1 VTIGTGRGTNDHEPT
16 HGADAWGKMGSVAA
30 AEDPDRRQRIIVAA
44 SQALAA
50 AREGDDGNAVDNLI
64 GFVRDS
70 TDEHTEVRE
79 LVLLLFS
86 ECSTMVTE
94 LSEGG
99 ATPVRMQVFDEEG
112 QEVPIDEADP
122 PVRTAVRTLLAEV
135 HGDEDAAAEQVEIA
149 LTNAAPDEMAT
160 VVIQALRWTIRLAT
174 ACTERDLPVPDWIA
188 EALDS

>member
-1 VTIGTGRGTNDHEPT
+1 MGR
-16 HGADAWGKMGSVAA
+16 VAA
-30 AEDPDRRQRIIVAA
+30 AEQPDRRQRIIVVA

-50 AREGDDGNAVDNLI
+50 AQEGDDGDAVERLI
-64 GFVRDS
+64 EFVRES
-70 TDEHTEVRE
+70 HDEHTDVRE
-79 LVLLLFS
+79 LVLLLFA
-86 ECSTMVTE
+86 ECSRMVTE

-135 HGDEDAAAEQVEIA
+135 HGDEAAAAEQVEIA
-149 LTNAAPDEMAT
+149 LSSAAPEEMAT

-174 ACTERDLPVPDWIA
+174 ACDERDLPVPEWISA
-188 EALDS
+188 ALGQ

>member
-1 VTIGTGRGTNDHEPT
+1 
-16 HGADAWGKMGSVAA
+16 MGDVAA
-30 AEDPDRRQRIIVAA
+30 AEEPDRRQRIIVAA

-50 AREGDDGNAVDNLI
+50 ANDGDDGDAVERLI
-64 GFVRDS
+64 GFVQNSD
-70 TDEHTEVRE
+70 DEHTDVRE

-86 ECSTMVTE
+86 ECSQMVAE

-135 HGDEDAAAEQVEIA
+135 HGDQDAAAEQVEIA
-149 LTNAAPDEMAT
+149 LSNAAPEEMAT

-174 ACTERDLPVPDWIA
+174 ACQVRELPVPDWISD
-188 EALDS
+188 ALGHD

>member
-1 VTIGTGRGTNDHEPT
+1 MGR
-16 HGADAWGKMGSVAA
+16 VAA
-30 AEDPDRRQRIIVAA
+30 AEDPERRQRIIVAA

-50 AREGDDGNAVDNLI
+50 ASEGNDEDAVDRLI
-64 GFVRDS
+64 RFVQDS
-70 TDEHTEVRE
+70 QDEHTDVRE

-86 ECSTMVTE
+86 ECSRMVAE

-99 ATPVRMQVFDEEG
+99 ATPVRMQVFDEDG

-149 LTNAAPDEMAT
+149 LSSAAPEEIAT
-160 VVIQALRWTIRLAT
+160 VVIQALRWTIRLAN
-174 ACTERDLPVPDWIA
+174 ACAERELPVPQWIA
-188 EALDS
+188 DALGD

>member
-1 VTIGTGRGTNDHEPT
+1 
-16 HGADAWGKMGSVAA
+16 MGCVAA
-30 AEDPDRRQRIIVAA
+30 AGDPERRQRIIVAA

-50 AREGDDGNAVDNLI
+50 AREGDDGDAVDRLI
-64 GFVRDS
+64 NFVQDS
-70 TDEHTEVRE
+70 HDEHTDVRE

-86 ECSTMVTE
+86 ECSRMVAE

-99 ATPVRMQVFDEEG
+99 ATPVRMQVFDEDG

-149 LTNAAPDEMAT
+149 LSSAAPEEMAT

-174 ACTERDLPVPDWIA
+174 ACQERELPVPDWIST
-188 EALDS
+188 ALGGDDDA

>member
-1 VTIGTGRGTNDHEPT
+1 
-16 HGADAWGKMGSVAA
+16 MGCVAA
-30 AEDPDRRQRIIVAA
+30 APDPDRRRRIISAA

-50 AREGDDGNAVDNLI
+50 ASEGDDGDAVERLI
-64 GFVRDS
+64 TFVQDS
-70 TDEHTEVRE
+70 ADEHTDVRE

-86 ECSTMVTE
+86 ECSRMVAE

-99 ATPVRMQVFDEEG
+99 ATPVRMQVFDEDG

-149 LTNAAPDEMAT
+149 LSSAAPEEMAT

-174 ACTERDLPVPDWIA
+174 TCRERGLPVPDWIS
-188 EALDS
+188 EALGH

>member
-1 VTIGTGRGTNDHEPT
+1 
-16 HGADAWGKMGSVAA
+16 MGLVAS
-30 AEDPDRRQRIIVAA
+30 AEEPDRRQRIIVAA
-44 SQALAA
+44 SKALAA
-50 AREGDDGNAVDNLI
+50 AREGDDGDAVQRLI

-70 TDEHTEVRE
+70 NDEHTDVRE

-86 ECSTMVTE
+86 ECSRMVAE

-99 ATPVRMQVFDEEG
+99 ATPVRMQVFDEDG

-149 LTNAAPDEMAT
+149 LSSAAPDEMAT
-160 VVIQALRWTIRLAT
+160 VVIQALRWTIRLAN
-174 ACTERDLPVPDWIA
+174 ACRERELPIPEWITDALA
-188 EALDS
+188 E

>member
-1 VTIGTGRGTNDHEPT
+1 MTIGTGRDVIDRGLTHEIV
-16 HGADAWGKMGSVAA
+16 AWGKMGPVTS
-30 AEDPDRRQRIIVAA
+30 AEDPDRRQRIIAAA
-44 SQALAA
+44 SQALTAA
-50 AREGDDGNAVDNLI
+50 QEGQDEDAVENLI
-64 GFVRDS
+64 RFVRES
-70 TDEHTEVRE
+70 TDEHTDVRE

-86 ECSTMVTE
+86 ECSSMVTE

-149 LTNAAPDEMAT
+149 LSNAAPEEMAT

-174 ACTERDLPVPDWIA
+174 ACDERDLPVPDWIA
-188 EALDS
+188 QALDH

>member
-1 VTIGTGRGTNDHEPT
+1 MDR
-16 HGADAWGKMGSVAA
+16 VAS
-30 AEDPDRRQRIIVAA
+30 AEQPDRRQRIIVVA

-50 AREGDDGNAVDNLI
+50 AQEGDDGDAVERLI
-64 GFVRDS
+64 EFVRES
-70 TDEHTEVRE
+70 RDEHTDVRE
-79 LVLLLFS
+79 LVLLLFA
-86 ECSTMVTE
+86 ECSRMVTE

-99 ATPVRMQVFDEEG
+99 ATPVRMQVFDEDG

-149 LTNAAPDEMAT
+149 LSSAAPEEMAT

-174 ACTERDLPVPDWIA
+174 ACDERDLPVPDWIA
-188 EALDS
+188 EALGQ

>member
-1 VTIGTGRGTNDHEPT
+1 MGR
-16 HGADAWGKMGSVAA
+16 VAA
-30 AEDPDRRQRIIVAA
+30 AEDPERRQRIIVAA

-50 AREGDDGNAVDNLI
+50 ASEGDDEDAVERLI
-64 GFVRDS
+64 NFVRDS
-70 TDEHTEVRE
+70 QDEHTDVRE

-86 ECSTMVTE
+86 ECSRMVAE

-99 ATPVRMQVFDEEG
+99 ATPVRMQVFDEDG

-149 LTNAAPDEMAT
+149 LSSAAPEEMAT
-160 VVIQALRWTIRLAT
+160 VVIQALRWTIRLAN
-174 ACTERDLPVPDWIA
+174 ACDERELPVPDWISD
-188 EALDS
+188 ALGNAD

>member
-1 VTIGTGRGTNDHEPT
+1 MEP
-16 HGADAWGKMGSVAA
+16 GD
-30 AEDPDRRQRIIVAA
+30 DPERRRRIIAAA

-50 AREGDDGNAVDNLI
+50 ASGGDDGNAVERLI
-64 GFVRDS
+64 GFVRAS
-70 TDEHTEVRE
+70 ADEHTDVRE

-86 ECSTMVTE
+86 ECSGMVTE

-99 ATPVRMQVFDEEG
+99 ATPVRMQVFDEDG

-149 LTNAAPDEMAT
+149 LSSAAPEEMAT
-160 VVIQALRWTIRLAT
+160 VVIQALRWTMRLAN
-174 ACTERDLPVPDWIA
+174 ACAERELPVPGWIT
-188 EALDS
+188 EALGHDD

>member
-1 VTIGTGRGTNDHEPT
+1 
-16 HGADAWGKMGSVAA
+16 VAS
-30 AEDPDRRQRIIVAA
+30 AEDPERRRRIISAA

-50 AREGDDGNAVDNLI
+50 ARDGADGDAVDRLI
-64 GFVRDS
+64 GFVQDS
-70 TDEHTEVRE
+70 SDEHTDVRE

-86 ECSTMVTE
+86 ECSRMVTE

-99 ATPVRMQVFDEEG
+99 ATPVRMQVFDEDG

-149 LTNAAPDEMAT
+149 LSSAAPEEIAT
-160 VVIQALRWTIRLAT
+160 VVIQALRWTIRLAN
-174 ACTERDLPVPDWIA
+174 ACSERDLPVPDWIA
-188 EALDS
+188 DALD

>member
-1 VTIGTGRGTNDHEPT
+1 
-16 HGADAWGKMGSVAA
+16 VAS
-30 AEDPDRRQRIIVAA
+30 AEEPDRRQRIIVAA
-44 SQALAA
+44 SKALAA
-50 AREGDDGNAVDNLI
+50 AREGDDGDAVDRLI
-64 GFVRDS
+64 GFVRNS
-70 TDEHTEVRE
+70 QDEHTDVRE

-86 ECSTMVTE
+86 ECSRMVAE

-122 PVRTAVRTLLAEV
+122 AVRTAVRTLLAEV

-149 LTNAAPDEMAT
+149 LSSAAPGEMAT

-174 ACTERDLPVPDWIA
+174 ACCERELPVPDWITD
-188 EALDS
+188 ALNE

>member
-1 VTIGTGRGTNDHEPT
+1 
-16 HGADAWGKMGSVAA
+16 MGGVAA
-30 AEDPDRRQRIIVAA
+30 AQDPDRRQRIIVAA

-50 AREGDDGNAVDNLI
+50 ASEGDDGNAVDRLI
-64 GFVRDS
+64 NFVQDS
-70 TDEHTEVRE
+70 NDEHTDVRE

-86 ECSTMVTE
+86 ECSRMVAE

-99 ATPVRMQVFDEEG
+99 ATPVRMQVFDEDG

-149 LTNAAPDEMAT
+149 LSSAAPEEMAT

-174 ACTERDLPVPDWIA
+174 ACQERELPVPDWIST
-188 EALDS
+188 ALGDNGDA

>member
-1 VTIGTGRGTNDHEPT
+1 MGR
-16 HGADAWGKMGSVAA
+16 VAA
-30 AEDPDRRQRIIVAA
+30 AEQPDRRQRIIVVA

-50 AREGDDGNAVDNLI
+50 AQEGDDGDAVERLI
-64 GFVRDS
+64 EFVRES
-70 TDEHTEVRE
+70 RDEHTDVRE
-79 LVLLLFS
+79 LVLLLFA
-86 ECSTMVTE
+86 ECSRMVTE

-149 LTNAAPDEMAT
+149 MSSAAPQEMAT

-174 ACTERDLPVPDWIA
+174 ACDERDLPVPLWIA
-188 EALDS
+188 EALGH

>member
-1 VTIGTGRGTNDHEPT
+1 MGR
-16 HGADAWGKMGSVAA
+16 VAA
-30 AEDPDRRQRIIVAA
+30 AEDPERRQRIIVAA

-50 AREGDDGNAVDNLI
+50 ASEGDDGDAVERLI
-64 GFVRDS
+64 GFVQDS
-70 TDEHTEVRE
+70 ADEHTDVRE

-86 ECSTMVTE
+86 ECSQMVAE

-112 QEVPIDEADP
+112 EEVPIDEADP

-135 HGDEDAAAEQVEIA
+135 HGDQDAAAEQVEIA
-149 LTNAAPDEMAT
+149 LSNAAPEEMAT

-174 ACTERDLPVPDWIA
+174 ACQERELPVPAWISD
-188 EALDS
+188 ALGHD

>member
-1 VTIGTGRGTNDHEPT
+1 
-16 HGADAWGKMGSVAA
+16 MGPVAS
-30 AEDPDRRQRIIVAA
+30 AEEPDRRQRIIVAA
-44 SQALAA
+44 SKALAA
-50 AREGDDGNAVDNLI
+50 AREGDDGDAVQRLI

-70 TDEHTEVRE
+70 NDEHTDVRE

-86 ECSTMVTE
+86 ECSRMVAE

-149 LTNAAPDEMAT
+149 LSSAAPDEMAT
-160 VVIQALRWTIRLAT
+160 VVIQALRWTIRLAN
-174 ACTERDLPVPDWIA
+174 ACRERELPIPEWITD
-188 EALDS
+188 ALDE

>member
-1 VTIGTGRGTNDHEPT
+1 
-16 HGADAWGKMGSVAA
+16 MA
-30 AEDPDRRQRIIVAA
+30 AENPERRRRIITAA

-50 AREGDDGNAVDNLI
+50 ARDGADGDAVDRLI
-64 GFVRDS
+64 GFVEGS
-70 TDEHTEVRE
+70 SDEHTDVRE

-86 ECSTMVTE
+86 ECSRMVTE

-99 ATPVRMQVFDEEG
+99 ATPVRMQVFDEDG

-149 LTNAAPDEMAT
+149 LSSAAPEEIAT
-160 VVIQALRWTIRLAT
+160 VVIQALRWTIRLAN
-174 ACTERDLPVPDWIA
+174 ACAERDLPVPDWISD
-188 EALDS
+188 ALD

>member
-1 VTIGTGRGTNDHEPT
+1 
-16 HGADAWGKMGSVAA
+16 MGDVAA
-30 AEDPDRRQRIIVAA
+30 AEDPERRQRIIVAA

-50 AREGDDGNAVDNLI
+50 ANDGDDGDAVERLI
-64 GFVRDS
+64 GFVQDS
-70 TDEHTEVRE
+70 ADEHTDVRE

-86 ECSTMVTE
+86 ECSQMVAE

-135 HGDEDAAAEQVEIA
+135 HGDQDAAAEQVEIA
-149 LTNAAPDEMAT
+149 LSNAAPEEMAT

-174 ACTERDLPVPDWIA
+174 ACQERELPVPDWISD
-188 EALDS
+188 ALDRD

>member
-1 VTIGTGRGTNDHEPT
+1 MGR
-16 HGADAWGKMGSVAA
+16 VAS
-30 AEDPDRRQRIIVAA
+30 AEQPDRRQRIIVVA

-50 AREGDDGNAVDNLI
+50 AQEGDDGDAVERLI
-64 GFVRDS
+64 EFVRES
-70 TDEHTEVRE
+70 RDEHTDVRE
-79 LVLLLFS
+79 LVLLLFA
-86 ECSTMVTE
+86 ECSQMVTE

-99 ATPVRMQVFDEEG
+99 ATPVRMQVFDEDG

-149 LTNAAPDEMAT
+149 LSSAAPEEMAT

-174 ACTERDLPVPDWIA
+174 ACDERDLPVPDWIA
-188 EALDS
+188 EALGH

>member
-1 VTIGTGRGTNDHEPT
+1 MGR
-16 HGADAWGKMGSVAA
+16 VAA
-30 AEDPDRRQRIIVAA
+30 AEQPDRRQRIIVVA

-50 AREGDDGNAVDNLI
+50 AQEGDDGDAVERLI
-64 GFVRDS
+64 EFVRES
-70 TDEHTEVRE
+70 RDEHTDVRE
-79 LVLLLFS
+79 LVLLLFA
-86 ECSTMVTE
+86 ECSRMVTE

-149 LTNAAPDEMAT
+149 LSSAAPEEMAT

-174 ACTERDLPVPDWIA
+174 ACDERDLPVPPWIA
-188 EALDS
+188 EALGH

>member
-1 VTIGTGRGTNDHEPT
+1 
-16 HGADAWGKMGSVAA
+16 MGLVAS
-30 AEDPDRRQRIIVAA
+30 EEEPDRRQRIIDAA
-44 SQALAA
+44 SRALAA
-50 AREGDDGNAVDNLI
+50 AREGDDGDAVERLI

-70 TDEHTEVRE
+70 DDEHTDVRE

-86 ECSTMVTE
+86 ECSRMVAE

-99 ATPVRMQVFDEEG
+99 ATPVRMQVFDVDG

-149 LTNAAPDEMAT
+149 LSSAAPDEIAT
-160 VVIQALRWTIRLAT
+160 VVIQALRWTIRLANT
-174 ACTERDLPVPDWIA
+174 CRERELPVPDWITA
-188 EALDS
+188 ALDE

>member
-1 VTIGTGRGTNDHEPT
+1 MV
-16 HGADAWGKMGSVAA
+16 
-30 AEDPDRRQRIIVAA
+30 A

-50 AREGDDGNAVDNLI
+50 AQEGDDGDAVERLI
-64 GFVRDS
+64 QFVRES
-70 TDEHTEVRE
+70 RDEHTDVRE
-79 LVLLLFS
+79 LVLLLFA
-86 ECSTMVTE
+86 ECSRMVTE

-99 ATPVRMQVFDEEG
+99 ATPVRMQVFDEDG

-149 LTNAAPDEMAT
+149 LSSAAPEEMAT

-174 ACTERDLPVPDWIA
+174 ACAERDLPVPDWIA
-188 EALDS
+188 EALGH